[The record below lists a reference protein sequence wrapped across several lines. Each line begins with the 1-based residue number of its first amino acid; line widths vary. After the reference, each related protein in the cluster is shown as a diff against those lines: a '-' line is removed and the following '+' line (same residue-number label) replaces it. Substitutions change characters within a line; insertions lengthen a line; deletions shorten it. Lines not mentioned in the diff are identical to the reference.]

1 MRMTI
6 RTAMSLAM
14 LAMTAA
20 ATAQISLGSAVALA
34 LRDNV
39 KVKSA
44 QAEVD
49 KCRAQLAA
57 THDAYV
63 PSAGATGGYGTS
75 TGVPLG
81 VPVVFG
87 LASNSLLFSF
97 AQKDNIRAAEAGL
110 SAANLA
116 LNEMRDQISEDVVV
130 TYIQLNSAQQ
140 RQTVMAQESDAAA
153 RLVTIVQQRL
163 DAGLEDNMNL
173 LRARKTAKQIE
184 LQQLQL
190 DDQVATLS
198 DHLSRALGLPGNLL
212 KAIPESIPPLPDV
225 KLLAVDATT
234 GGSKA
239 DSFGVQAAFA
249 TAHSKQELAFG
260 ESRYRFRPRIGLGLN
275 YSRISTSHTDYTD
288 YYPGFRTQS
297 ENAASIG
304 IEITVP
310 LYDRSH
316 ADQAHEAAADAAK
329 AYFDAIDQRNLF
341 QEGRFKLRRSTAELA
356 ARSELAAIDR
366 DLAQAQLDA
375 VLTQLQGPASS
386 DTTRPQMTPKDEQN
400 ARLQERGKMLDLLD
414 AQFQMNQA
422 QVNLMRQTG
431 QLDSWLHGLATAP
444 EKLTAAK
451 PLP

>member
-116 LNEMRDQISEDVVV
+116 LNEMRDQVSEDVVV

-140 RQTVMAQESDAAA
+140 RQAVMAQESDAAA
-153 RLVTIVQQRL
+153 KLVTIVQERL

-225 KLLAVDATT
+225 KLLAADAAA
-234 GGSKA
+234 GSKA

-249 TAHSKQELAFG
+249 SAHSKQELAFG

-304 IEITVP
+304 IEIQVP

-316 ADQAHEAAADAAK
+316 ADHAHEAAADAAK

-341 QEGRFKLRRSTAELA
+341 QEGRVKLRRSTAELA

-386 DTTRPQMTPKDEQN
+386 DSTRPQMTPKDEQN
-400 ARLQERGKMLDLLD
+400 ARLQERAKMLDLLD

-444 EKLTAAK
+444 EKVTTPK
-451 PLP
+451 SIP